1 MLILR
6 RVKRKK
12 FPVRATSF
20 TNRLY
25 VVYCGQF
32 MYVLYILLC
41 AGLPISEPFGISYA
55 RERYFAHF
63 RRGWECRTYIPG
75 KTQAWL
81 IPELKSDLKNRGVC
95 VCVNGQWPMVL
106 MHLHP
111 ALPDRP
117 LACSKFRSEMEK
129 DVQQKEKKLVKEE
142 NGRGRD
148 RKRRSQAAN
157 PKTRWRKME
166 KDVQQKDRELVKEEN
181 GRGRDRKRRS
191 QAADL
196 KKLDFIEL
204 EPSST

>member
-1 MLILR
+1 M
-6 RVKRKK
+6 
-12 FPVRATSF
+12 
-20 TNRLY
+20 
-25 VVYCGQF
+25 YCGQF

-95 VCVNGQWPMVL
+95 VCVCQWPMANGA
-106 MHLHP
+106 HAPSP
-111 ALPDRP
+111 ALPRSST
-117 LACSKFRSEMEK
+117 CSKFRSEMEK

-157 PKTRWRKME
+157 PKKLDGERWRKMS
-166 KDVQQKDRELVKEEN
+166 N
-181 GRGRDRKRRS
+181 RKIGS
-191 QAADL
+191 
-196 KKLDFIEL
+196 
-204 EPSST
+204 